1 MDEGPVY
8 VFGPFRYDAGQRLLF
23 REGEL
28 VAVAPK
34 AVETLQ
40 VLLERRGRLVDK
52 TELMKLVWPDTA
64 VEEVGLA
71 RNISLLRKAL
81 GDEADTGT
89 YIETIPKRGYRFIA
103 VVEVQAPASE
113 TLPQSAPPPRA
124 QRARIAWWI
133 AAIALAA
140 ALGAI
145 IYWQFYVPSRYLPR
159 DSGLAGL
166 AVVPFEC
173 LTPEADCAT
182 FSRELSELLVADLSK
197 LRGVL
202 VVSPSTVRRHQRAG
216 MSMGLMGRLLNLDVL
231 VEGTVGRI
239 GERRRI
245 TARLVDVHTG
255 KVIWAET
262 YDQSSADT
270 GQAQAEVARAVAAQV
285 GARLEH
291 STSR

>member
-8 VFGPFRYDAGQRLLF
+8 VFGPFRYDAAQRLLF
-23 REGEL
+23 REGQL
-28 VAVAPK
+28 VVVAPK
-34 AVETLQ
+34 AADTLQ
-40 VLLERRGRLVDK
+40 VLLERRGRVVDK
-52 TELMKLVWPDTA
+52 AELMKLVWPDTA

-81 GDEADTGT
+81 GDEAETGA

-103 VVEVQAPASE
+103 AVEVEAPASE
-113 TLPQSAPPPRA
+113 ELPRSTPPAAKPRTV
-124 QRARIAWWI
+124 WW
-133 AAIALAA
+133 AVAA
-140 ALGAI
+140 ALVVALGSV
-145 IYWQFYVPSRYLPR
+145 IYWQFYMPSRYLPR
-159 DSGLAGL
+159 GSGLAGL
-166 AVVPFEC
+166 AVIPFEC

-182 FSRELSELLVADLSK
+182 FAGELNELLVADLSK

-202 VVSPSTVRRHQRAG
+202 VVSPSTVRRHQKAG

-239 GERRRI
+239 GDRRRI

-262 YDQSSADT
+262 YDQSSAD
-270 GQAQAEVARAVAAQV
+270 QAQTQADVARAVAAQI
-285 GARLEH
+285 GARLERR
-291 STSR
+291 TNR